1 MEKLNL
7 QLTDEQL
14 KNLLTTPA
22 VIFPAIPGSQLAF
35 TFIDNIPTVIII
47 PCN

>member
-1 MEKLNL
+1 MEKLNF

-14 KNLLTTPA
+14 KNLLTTP
-22 VIFPAIPGSQLAF
+22 VEIFPAIPCSQLAF
-35 TFIDNIPTVIII
+35 TFIDNIPIVIII